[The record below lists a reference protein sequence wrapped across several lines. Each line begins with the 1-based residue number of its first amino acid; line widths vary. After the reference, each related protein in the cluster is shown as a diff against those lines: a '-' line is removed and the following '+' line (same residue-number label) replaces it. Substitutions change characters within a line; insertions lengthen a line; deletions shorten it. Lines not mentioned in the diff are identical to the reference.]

1 MTETSLTVAETL
13 ARRAIALRAEDI
25 PAEVRDRCRDLLVDV
40 AGLCVAARNNDYVL
54 ALKRSLDAGGACSA
68 LGHAGGYSAEDAAWW
83 SEKLHRK
90 ISPGFFG
97 ENLTITRW
105 WPGLRVGDRLQSG
118 SLVLEITFPR
128 IPCATLAARVGDP
141 KFLKAFVKA
150 RRSGAYARVSV
161 PGPIAAGDRFVLIA
175 APESFPTMEAMFD
188 LWHAK
193 TRNKGLLRRILEAPI
208 AERARAAVQRWL
220 ATP

>member
-1 MTETSLTVAETL
+1 MTLS
-13 ARRAIALRAEDI
+13 
-25 PAEVRDRCRDLLVDV
+25 
-40 AGLCVAARNNDYVL
+40 
-54 ALKRSLDAGGACSA
+54 
-68 LGHAGGYSAEDAAWW
+68 H
-83 SEKLHRK
+83 
-90 ISPGFFG
+90 
-97 ENLTITRW
+97 W
-105 WPGLRVGDRLQSG
+105 WPDVRVGDRLRAG

-150 RRSGAYARVSV
+150 RRSGTYARVCV
-161 PGPIAAGDRFVLIA
+161 PGPIAAGDRFVLIR
-175 APESFPTMEAMFD
+175 APESFPTIEAMFE

-193 TRNKGLLRRILEAPI
+193 SKDKTFLRRLLEAPI